1 MAAQV
6 SKVQV
11 SLLDDRISILDTSVA
26 DNSPL
31 KQVFRTVSAIIALV
45 RVSSFSRPLM
55 GFLDLIDDLTR
66 TR

>member
-1 MAAQV
+1 MAAHV

-11 SLLDDRISILDTSVA
+11 SLLDDRISILDTSMA

-31 KQVFRTVSAIIALV
+31 KQVFRTVSAIIGLV
-45 RVSSFSRPLM
+45 RVSAFPRPLM

>member
-1 MAAQV
+1 MAAHV

-11 SLLDDRISILDTSVA
+11 SLLDERISILDTSMV

-45 RVSSFSRPLM
+45 RVSAFSRPLM